1 MTGKPII
8 EVHDLEVCYGEAV
21 QAVRGISLAVP
32 AGGFIALIGANGAGK
47 TTLLRSLS
55 GLVRLQRGRV
65 TAGRILFDGADIAGR
80 SPSRLATAGIG
91 QVLEG
96 RRCFLPM
103 NVEENLRTAT
113 FAQGLSRRRTREAL
127 DCAYAR
133 FPRLA
138 ERRRTPAALLSGGEQ
153 QMLAMARALVGSPR
167 LLLLDE
173 PTMGLAP
180 RIAEEILAGVARLN
194 RDEGVAVL
202 LAEQNAGLA
211 VAHADTAHVI
221 ENGVIRL
228 SATGAEL
235 AGHGELWAAY
245 LGLPDAPSPV
255 PYHHEVRGPYKRNQG
270 LGQSR

>member
-1 MTGKPII
+1 MTGAPII
-8 EVHDLEVCYGEAV
+8 QVRNLEVCYGETV

-32 AGGFIALIGANGAGK
+32 AGAFVALIGANGAGK

-55 GLVRLQRGRV
+55 GLVALQRGRV
-65 TAGRILFDGADIAGR
+65 TAGHVLFDGADIAGR
-80 SPSRLATAGIG
+80 SPSMLTTGGIG

-103 NVEENLRTAT
+103 TVEENLRVAT
-113 FAQGLSRRRTREAL
+113 FAQGLSRRRTRDAI
-127 DCAYAR
+127 DGAYVL

-153 QMLAMARALVGSPR
+153 QMRAVARALVGSPR

-180 RIAEEILAGVARLN
+180 QTAEEIIAGVARLN
-194 RDEGVAVL
+194 RDQGVAVI

-211 VAHADTAHVI
+211 LVHADTAHVI
-221 ENGVIRL
+221 ENGAIRL
-228 SATGAEL
+228 SGTGAEL

-245 LGLPDAPSPV
+245 LGLPDAPSPM
-255 PYHHEVRGPYKRNQG
+255 PYHHE
-270 LGQSR
+270 LDL

>member
-103 NVEENLRTAT
+103 TVEENLRTAT

-133 FPRLA
+133 FTRLA

-211 VAHADTAHVI
+211 LAHADTAHVI

-235 AGHGELWAAY
+235 AGHGELWATY

-255 PYHHEVRGPYKRNQG
+255 PYHHEVTGPCKRNQG